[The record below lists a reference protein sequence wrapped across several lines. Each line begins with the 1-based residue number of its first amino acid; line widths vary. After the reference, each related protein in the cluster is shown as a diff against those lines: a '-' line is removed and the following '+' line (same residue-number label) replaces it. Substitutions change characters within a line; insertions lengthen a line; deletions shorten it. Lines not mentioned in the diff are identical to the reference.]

1 MNKRALL
8 CLVTAM
14 AFLTYTVGGLTM
26 SYAAPKTAVVEVGPG
41 TITGKI
47 TDFDEKPLEGKS
59 VKILD
64 SMGTVKFSAITDKDG
79 KYSIENLSAGTYTVI
94 MASSMKATLLVKPGS
109 ENTLINAMVPMTT
122 QPYSGSAIGGLSAP
136 LVVAIGMGA
145 VMVGVAAYG
154 IAAYD
159 SSPHAMTPVS
169 P

>member
-64 SMGTVKFSAITDKDG
+64 SMGKVKFSAVSDKDG
-79 KYSIENLSAGTYTVI
+79 MYSIENLTAGIYTVV
-94 MASSMKATLLVKPGS
+94 MANSMKATLLVKPGS
-109 ENTLINAMVPMTT
+109 ENTLINAMVPITT
-122 QPYSGSAIGGLSAP
+122 QPYSAGGDAGISSSM
-136 LVVAIGMGA
+136 VVAIAMGC

-159 SSPHAMTPVS
+159 STPHSPVS